1 VSFGVKSSCVVRAS
15 FRACRARSLADS
27 RAVVRVVSRAVRAL
41 FRTVSNV
48 VTRRVRASRV
58 PFTRVACLA
67 ARR

>member
-1 VSFGVKSSCVVRAS
+1 MSFGVKSPRVVRAS
-15 FRACRARSLADS
+15 FRACRARSRADS
-27 RAVVRVVSRAVRAL
+27 RVVSRVVRAL
-41 FRTVSNV
+41 FHTVSRV

>member
-1 VSFGVKSSCVVRAS
+1 VLFGVKSPRVVRAS
-15 FRACRARSLADS
+15 FRACRARSRTDS
-27 RAVVRVVSRAVRAL
+27 RTVVRVVSRVVHAL
-41 FRTVSNV
+41 FHTVSLV